1 LEFTNSFCIFETV
14 EKKVKKFLLIFN
26 FFQITYYL
34 FIETDIKVRMYEI
47 LADDD
52 KDIGFQ
58 VYIFF
63 QPSFLID
70 ARTILEWG

>member
-1 LEFTNSFCIFETV
+1 MKRVWKLQILFV
-14 EKKVKKFLLIFN
+14 YLKQLKKKVKKIFVNFN

-34 FIETDIKVRMYEI
+34 LIETDIKVRMYEI
-47 LADDD
+47 LAEHD

-63 QPSFLID
+63 NPHSL
-70 ARTILEWG
+70 